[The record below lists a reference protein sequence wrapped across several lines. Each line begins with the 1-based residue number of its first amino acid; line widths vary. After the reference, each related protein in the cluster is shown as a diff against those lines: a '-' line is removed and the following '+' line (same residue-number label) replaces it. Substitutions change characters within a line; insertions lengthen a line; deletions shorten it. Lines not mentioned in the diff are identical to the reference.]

1 MTPIFT
7 DAFLATPPAD
17 IARSLEED
25 GFFSMQGA
33 LTPEFIDEVLK
44 DVANHPF
51 GANQNWVSGV
61 YANQQY
67 YLTHMLACSQVYTDL
82 VTHPKVFEI
91 SDTLLGESYR
101 LKAIRYYE
109 TFGKHH
115 MQWHTDNK
123 TDRGY
128 EHIPGFICVAYLGDV
143 EDGEFQ
149 YVRGTH
155 KWSGDKAYSDYS
167 DEYVEKNLSKDIVS
181 FKAPRGTL
189 LMFDTYGIH
198 RARPVTHRNFV
209 RKSMFFQVDA
219 KVSSAEPLLIN
230 PAYLRTTDPKV
241 LRYLGFGQ
249 KADYKI
255 YPDTD
260 LNSLPVGRLN
270 LSPVLKWLAMRA
282 ARPLYEAIPLDRRA
296 GIKRLFGRWTPSV

>member
-7 DAFLATPPAD
+7 DAFLATPAHE
-17 IARSLEED
+17 IARAIRDD
-25 GFFSMQGA
+25 GFFCMQGA
-33 LTPEFIDEVLK
+33 LTPAFIDEVHR
-44 DVANHPF
+44 DVAKHPF
-51 GANQNWVSGV
+51 EVNKNWVSGV

-91 SDTLLGESYR
+91 SDELLGSTYR

-123 TDRGY
+123 TDRGF
-128 EHIPGFICVAYLGDV
+128 EHIPGFICVAYLADV
-143 EDGEFQ
+143 TDGEFQ

-155 KWSGDKAYSDYS
+155 KWSGDKAHSDYS
-167 DEYVEKNLSKDIVS
+167 DDYVEKHHAKDIVS

-198 RARPVTHRNFV
+198 RARPVKDPAFV

-219 KVSSAEPLLIN
+219 KVASAEPLLIN
-230 PAYLRTTDPKV
+230 PAYLRTMEPRV

-249 KADYKI
+249 PADYKI

-260 LNSLPVGRLN
+260 LSSLPVGRLHAKPF
-270 LSPVLKWLAMRA
+270 LRWLGIRT
-282 ARPLYEAIPLDRRA
+282 ARPLYEAVPLDKRA
-296 GIKRLFGRWTPSV
+296 GIKRWFQQRFA